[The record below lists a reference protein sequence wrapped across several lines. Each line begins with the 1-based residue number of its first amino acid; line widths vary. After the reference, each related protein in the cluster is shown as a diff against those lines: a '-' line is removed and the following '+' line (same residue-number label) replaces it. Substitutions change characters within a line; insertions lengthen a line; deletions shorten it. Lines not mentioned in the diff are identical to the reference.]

1 MDLVVLVL
9 VDFIQLLQINVLN
22 VHKIRIGMV
31 LVVQILH

>member
-9 VDFIQLLQINVLN
+9 VDFTQLLQINVLN

-31 LVVQILH
+31 LAVQILH